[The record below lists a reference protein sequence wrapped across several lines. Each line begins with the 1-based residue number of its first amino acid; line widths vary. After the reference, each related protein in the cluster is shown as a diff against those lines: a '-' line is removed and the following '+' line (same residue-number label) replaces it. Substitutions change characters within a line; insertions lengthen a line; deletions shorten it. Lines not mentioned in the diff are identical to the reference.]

1 MKKTKIGIVLLLAML
16 MTVSAVFPAFADS
29 EVQSCTVIGADLTE
43 EEIASV
49 YTMFGIDRGSVTEL
63 TVTNAEE
70 RQYLEGKVDDSTIG
84 SLSIS
89 CVYIQLLEEGSGLSV
104 SCQNISWCTVGIYE
118 NALITAGITDAR
130 VIIAAPFAVSGTAA
144 LSGIYKA
151 YEDMTGTSLG
161 EEEKDAAVEEMITTG
176 QLAEAIGAADA
187 TELVN
192 HLKAILDETANMT
205 DEELY
210 AEILSIAEQ
219 IGVSLT
225 DEQVN
230 QLITLVRHLETLDTS
245 ELMGRVQQVQSVVSN
260 FGEVA
265 GNAEATSFLSKLVSF
280 FDSIANFFDRIFGGI

>member
-1 MKKTKIGIVLLLAML
+1 MKKTKIGIILLLAML

-118 NALITAGITDAR
+118 NALITAGITDAK
-130 VIIAAPFAVSGTAA
+130 VIIAAPFTVSGTAA

-151 YEDMTGTSLG
+151 YETMTGTTLD
-161 EEEKDAAVEEMITTG
+161 EDQKDVAVEEMITTG

-187 TELVN
+187 TEIVN

-210 AEILSIAEQ
+210 AEIVSIAEE
-219 IGVSLT
+219 IGVTLN
-225 DEQVN
+225 DDQIY
-230 QLITLVRHLETLDTS
+230 QLIDLVRQMEKLDTS
-245 ELMGRVQQVQSVVSN
+245 ELLSRVQEVQGMVSD
-260 FGEVA
+260 FGEAVSDVEA
-265 GNAEATSFLSKLVSF
+265 GGFLSKLVGF
-280 FDSIANFFDRIFGGI
+280 FDSIANFFNRIFGGL